1 MTNALWSQRHTKSIC
16 HIFFGGRYKNAATK
30 PNVFLM
36 KEMSNIL
43 AKISSAKFKEYQ
55 F

>member
-1 MTNALWSQRHTKSIC
+1 MLYGAKDTLRVYA
-16 HIFFGGRYKNAATK
+16 IFCGGRYKNVATK
-30 PNVFLM
+30 TNIFLM

-43 AKISSAKFKEYQ
+43 AKISSAKFKEYK

>member
-1 MTNALWSQRHTKSIC
+1 MLYGAKDTLRVYA
-16 HIFFGGRYKNAATK
+16 IFFGGRYKNAATK
-30 PNVFLM
+30 TNVFLM

-43 AKISSAKFKEYQ
+43 AKISSAKFKEYP